1 MIQAYMQVDLNNPLA
16 VRYKDRALE
25 SFKPVEDIFQIH
37 VVQCVTPDTL
47 LPELDYISSDSRSPQ
62 EMGSFHSA
70 YRMAKRIA
78 EGEKLWVME
87 HDAYLRPK
95 HIDIFRM
102 IMTKWKQ
109 MPTIVLGTAMEIWT
123 CRQGVAQE
131 WLNLVRKNG
140 SKSRGPMSC
149 LHAAT
154 DTYCRD
160 NKINY
165 NVVYWPMSRR
175 KDPRW
180 VNLMGIGTNASVAH
194 TDPAHILHAP
204 CTQIVDEKYGGT
216 VTDRPK
222 SMRNGKYDMTT
233 MYRREK
239 HPDFEWI
246 SLDND

>member
-16 VRYKDRALE
+16 VRYNERALE

-47 LPELDYISSDSRSPQ
+47 LPELDHIDPNSRSPQ

-70 YRMAKRIA
+70 YRMIKRISQ
-78 EGEKLWVME
+78 GERIWVME
-87 HDAYLRPK
+87 HDAYLRPQ
-95 HIDIFRM
+95 HIDTFRM
-102 IMTKWKQ
+102 IMSKWKQ
-109 MPTIVLGTAMEIWT
+109 MPAIVLGTAMEIWT
-123 CRQGVAQE
+123 CNHGIAQYYI
-131 WLNLVRKNG
+131 NMVQ
-140 SKSRGPMSC
+140 SRGGKSPGPMGC
-149 LHAAT
+149 LHGAT
-154 DTYCRD
+154 DRWCKDTKLR
-160 NKINY
+160 NNRI
-165 NVVYWPMSRR
+165 YWPMSRK

-180 VNLMGIGTNASVAH
+180 VNLTGFGANASQAH
-194 TDPAHILHAP
+194 TDPAGTMHSP

-222 SMRNGKYDMTT
+222 SMRNGKYDMST